1 MFNTPFIAL
10 SLTLLLTACTSAE
23 PPAAP
28 EPESAKST
36 ATAVAPALPSKLL
49 TIMESTDEALVPSPT
64 ETQSALQAAGIDA
77 ELAKLI
83 ENRDLDVT
91 NQNLDNAAV
100 RTGVIIADLL
110 LSVKTADKASLIA
123 RLEKI
128 NTGLSQLQGGKD
140 IDVTINDLQQRIEA
154 DAVSPLE
161 LIKELEELSNTLIP
175 ELTFEGQKEIIPLI
189 QAGSWLEGANLVAKA
204 IRATGNPSAAD
215 TMLKQPAVVSY
226 FIRYV
231 NTQGKEKAPAPIT
244 KILNAS
250 LQNLKALAEKDEP
263 FTLQDLDTVI
273 NTTNNVLALL

>member
-1 MFNTPFIAL
+1 MFKLSYTAL
-10 SLTLLLTACTSAE
+10 SLTLLLSACTSAE

-28 EPESAKST
+28 APEVVKAT
-36 ATAVAPALPSKLL
+36 TTAVAPALPSKLL
-49 TIMESTDEALVPSPT
+49 TIVESTDEALVPSPT
-64 ETQSALQAAGIDA
+64 ETQRALQAAGIDA

-110 LSVKTADKASLIA
+110 LSAKTADKASLIA

-128 NTGLSQLQGGKD
+128 NTGLSQLKGGKD
-140 IDVTINDLQQRIEA
+140 IDVTITDLQQRIEA
-154 DAVSPLE
+154 DAVSPIE
-161 LIKELEELSNTLIP
+161 LIKELEELSNALIP
-175 ELTFEGQKEIIPLI
+175 ELTFQGQKEIIPLI

-204 IRATGNPSAAD
+204 IRATGNPAAAD
-215 TMLKQPAVVSY
+215 AMLKQPAVVSY

-231 NTQGKEKAPAPIT
+231 NTEGKEKAPAPIT
-244 KILNAS
+244 KILDAS
-250 LQNLKALAEKDEP
+250 LQNLKTLAEKKEP

>member
-1 MFNTPFIAL
+1 MFKAPFTVL

-23 PPAAP
+23 PPTAP
-28 EPESAKST
+28 EPEAAKT
-36 ATAVAPALPSKLL
+36 TTTAVAPALPAKLL
-49 TIMESTDEALVPSPT
+49 TITESTDEALVPSPT
-64 ETQSALQAAGIDA
+64 ETQRALKKAGIDA

-110 LSVKTADKASLIA
+110 LSAETADKASNIA

-128 NTGLSQLQGGKD
+128 NTGLSQLHGGKD

-154 DAVSPLE
+154 DAVSSLE
-161 LIKELEELSNTLIP
+161 LIKELEELSNALIP
-175 ELTFEGQKEIIPLI
+175 ELTFQGQKEIIPLI

-204 IRATGNPSAAD
+204 IRSTGNPSAAD
-215 TMLKQPAVVSY
+215 AMLKQPAVVSY
-226 FIRYV
+226 FIRYI
-231 NTQGKEKAPAPIT
+231 NTEGKEKAPAPIT
-244 KILNAS
+244 KILDAS
-250 LQNLKALAEKDEP
+250 LQNLKTLAEKKEP